1 MADKFNIG
9 IFVYMGFG
17 KMKKYST
24 SLKFIILITIGLFI
38 SEVASMGLIALIPNI
53 SYLTL
58 SIIDAT
64 LLILFATPLLYY
76 FSLRPL
82 INVMAEREVEL
93 VHRQEI
99 EKQLRIQTTAVETAA
114 NGIIITDKAGKIL
127 WANQAFAKM
136 SGFSVEEVLGKSPSI
151 LNSGEH
157 KSDFYKRLWD
167 TLLAGGVWHGEMI
180 NRRKDGQ
187 LYVGEQTITPVIN
200 SSGEIE
206 NFIAIQQDVTE
217 RRQAETALRASEK
230 KFRTL
235 LDWTYDWEIWKD
247 PQDNILYNSP
257 SCERITGY
265 HPDEFV
271 ADPELLKRIVHP
283 DDLDIFLAHNR
294 ETHNHSTDS
303 TTMEYRIITRDGS
316 ERWIDHN
323 CRPTFGPDNQYLGRR
338 VSNRDVT
345 DWKQAEK
352 DLVDRN
358 QKEKVLVE
366 TIHNMQIDIAR
377 DLHDTIGQN
386 ISFLRISLDHLSDAE
401 SRERVDLPAEIQ
413 NMSKVADETYNLIRG
428 MLAMLQVG
436 NSVDPLS
443 LFTRYAEHVANRSSF
458 EVDVL
463 NHGNPK
469 PLSSRQM
476 RQLFYVF
483 REALSNVEKY
493 AKPCQASAEF
503 IWREDCLNLIIADN
517 GYGFDTNN
525 IRPGDH
531 YGLKFMRERVDLL
544 QGSFSIDSTLGVGT
558 KIKISIPY
566 E

>member
-1 MADKFNIG
+1 
-9 IFVYMGFG
+9 
-17 KMKKYST
+17 MKKYST

-38 SEVASMGLIALIPNI
+38 SEVASMGLIALIQNI

-82 INVMAEREVEL
+82 LTAMNEREVEL
-93 VHRQEI
+93 VHRQEV

-114 NGIIITDKAGKIL
+114 NGIIITNKDGEIL
-127 WANQAFAKM
+127 WANQAFAQM
-136 SGFSVEEVLGKSPSI
+136 SGFSVKETLGKSPNI

-157 KSDFYKRLWD
+157 DSDFYKMLWD
-167 TLLAGGVWHGEMI
+167 TLLSGNVWHGEMV
-180 NRRKDGQ
+180 NRRKDGR
-187 LYVGEQTITPVIN
+187 LYVGDQTITPVIN

-265 HPDEFV
+265 HPDEFIT
-271 ADPELLKRIVHP
+271 DPELLKKIVHP
-283 DDLDIFLAHNR
+283 DDLEIFLAHTR

-323 CRPTFGPDNQYLGRR
+323 CRPTFGADNQYLGRR
-338 VSNRDVT
+338 ISNRDVT
-345 DWKQAEK
+345 AWKQAEN
-352 DLVDRN
+352 DTMERN
-358 QKEKVLVE
+358 LKEKVLIE

-401 SRERVDLPAEIQ
+401 SRDQVDLQTEIH

-428 MLAMLQVG
+428 MLAMLQAE
-436 NSVDPLS
+436 NSADPLG
-443 LFTRYAEHVANRSSF
+443 LFTRYAEHVAKRSSF
-458 EVDVL
+458 EVSVL
-463 NHGNPK
+463 NHGTPK
-469 PLSSRQM
+469 QLSSRQM

-483 REALSNVEKY
+483 REALSNIEKY

-503 IWREDCLNLIIADN
+503 IWRENSLDLIIADN

-525 IRPGDH
+525 IRSGDH

-544 QGSFSIDSTLGVGT
+544 QGLFSIDSTLGFGT
-558 KIKISIPY
+558 KINISVPY
-566 E
+566 EKYG

>member
-1 MADKFNIG
+1 MIKHSASF
-9 IFVYMGFG
+9 
-17 KMKKYST
+17 
-24 SLKFIILITIGLFI
+24 KFILLITGGLFI
-38 SEVASMGLIALIPNI
+38 SEVASMGIIALIPSI
-53 SYLTL
+53 SYFRL

-82 INVMAEREVEL
+82 LSVMAEREAEIIQ
-93 VHRQEI
+93 RQEV

-114 NGIIITDKAGKIL
+114 NGIIITNKAGKIL
-127 WANQAFAKM
+127 WANQAFARM
-136 SGFSVEEVLGKSPSI
+136 SGYSIDDVLGKSPNLLS
-151 LNSGEH
+151 SGEH
-157 KSDFYKRLWD
+157 NSDFYERLWK
-167 TLLAGGVWHGEMI
+167 TILSGNVWRGEMV

-200 SSGEIE
+200 SLGEIE

-217 RRQAETALRASEK
+217 RRQAETALRESEK

-235 LDWTYDWEIWKD
+235 LDWTYDWEIWTN
-247 PQDNILYNSP
+247 PQDKVMYNSP

-271 ADPELLKRIVHP
+271 ADPDLLVKIVHP
-283 DDLDIFLAHNR
+283 DDREIFEAHILA
-294 ETHNHSTDS
+294 THAESAGS
-303 TTMEYRIITRDGS
+303 IIMEYRIITRDGS

-323 CRPTFGPDNQYLGRR
+323 CRPIFGSDNQYLGRR
-338 VSNRDVT
+338 VSNRDIT
-345 DWKQAEK
+345 EWKQAEK
-352 DLVDRN
+352 DILERN
-358 QKEKVLVE
+358 LKEKVLME
-366 TIHNMQIDIAR
+366 TIHTMQIDIAR

-386 ISFLRISLDHLSDAE
+386 ISFLRMSLDHLSDAE
-401 SRERVDLPAEIQ
+401 SRRQADLQVDIQ

-428 MLAMLQVG
+428 MLAMLQTG

-443 LFTRYAEHVANRSSF
+443 LFTRYAEHVSKRSAF
-458 EVDVL
+458 EINVL
-463 NHGNPK
+463 SDGSPRQ
-469 PLSSRQM
+469 LASYQM

-503 IWREDCLNLIIADN
+503 VWGETNLGLNISDN
-517 GYGFDTNN
+517 GHGFDMNN
-525 IRPGDH
+525 IQPGDH
-531 YGLKFMRERVDLL
+531 YGLKFMRERVELL
-544 QGSFSIDSTLGVGT
+544 KGAFSIDSKVGYGT
-558 KIKISIPY
+558 DIRISIPY